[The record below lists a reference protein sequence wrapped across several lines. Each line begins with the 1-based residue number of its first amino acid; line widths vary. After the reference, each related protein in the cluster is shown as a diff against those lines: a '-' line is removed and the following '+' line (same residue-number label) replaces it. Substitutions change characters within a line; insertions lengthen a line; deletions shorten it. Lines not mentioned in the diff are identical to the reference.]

1 MIDRTTALERLRAQ
15 VAAGTP
21 IIGAGAGTG
30 ISAKSE
36 EAGGV
41 DMIIIYNSGRYRMAG
56 RGSLSGLLAYGD
68 ANQVVVDMAREVLP
82 IVQDTPVI
90 AGVNGTDPFRIM
102 GHFLD
107 ELKAMGFTGVQNFPT
122 VGLID
127 GLFRQNLEETGMSYS
142 LEVDMV
148 RLAVERDLLT
158 TPYVFDLESTVAMT
172 EAGAD
177 IVVAHM
183 GLTTMGTIGAKTTAV
198 TLEESVG
205 RVQEIADAAT
215 AINPNVLVICHGGP
229 IAEPAD
235 AAYVL
240 QNTTGVHGFYGAS
253 SAERLP
259 TERGIRE
266 QIEEF
271 KAISFAKD
279 AS

>member
-148 RLAVERDLLT
+148 RLAAERDLLT

-271 KAISFAKD
+271 KAISFTKEP
-279 AS
+279 